1 MQATTDTVKRSQ
13 TSELIDTCRLTG
25 RVKWFNNKSGFGFI
39 NVCDGEHKDKEIFI
53 HYSSIRTES
62 SKYKYLVQGEY
73 VEFLLVKSGNDNH
86 EYHASDI
93 SGIKEGILMC
103 ETHCLNAVKLSQNY
117 ESVRQTDDTG
127 ATGASRDTGSQ
138 VKRHYN
144 GGFTE
149 VKRRQRVQV

>member
-1 MQATTDTVKRSQ
+1 MQSTTDLES
-13 TSELIDTCRLTG
+13 RLTG

-39 NVCDGEHKDKEIFI
+39 TVCDGEHKDTEIFI
-53 HYSSIRTES
+53 HYSSIRSES

-73 VEFLLVKSGNDNH
+73 VEFLLVKSVNENH

-117 ESVRQTDDTG
+117 DNARPTDEGLSVP
-127 ATGASRDTGSQ
+127 
-138 VKRHYN
+138 VKRVYT

>member
-1 MQATTDTVKRSQ
+1 MQATTDTLKRSL
-13 TSELIDTCRLTG
+13 TLELVDEPRLTG

-39 NVCDGEHKDKEIFI
+39 TVCDGGHKDKEIFI

-117 ESVRQTDDTG
+117 ESVRQSDDATG
-127 ATGASRDTGSQ
+127 ATGRDTGAQ
-138 VKRHYN
+138 VKRSYN

>member
-1 MQATTDTVKRSQ
+1 MQSTTDTVKHSSS
-13 TSELIDTCRLTG
+13 SETQDGPRLTG

-39 NVCDGEHKDKEIFI
+39 TVCDGEHKNKEIFI

-73 VEFLLVKSGNDNH
+73 VEFLLVKSGNENH

-103 ETHCLNAVKLSQNY
+103 ETHCLNAVKISQNY
-117 ESVRQTDDTG
+117 EGVRPSDDN
-127 ATGASRDTGSQ
+127 ADP
-138 VKRHYN
+138 VKKPYN

-149 VKRRQRVQV
+149 VKRRQRVHA